1 MVIKASSQ
9 KCYEKT
15 KKDIVKRPL
24 MKRGVLIT
32 FGGEGRIISDE
43 TLNKYREIYLREST
57 EMRQ

>member
-1 MVIKASSQ
+1 MKRR
-9 KCYEKT
+9 